1 MPIPAPSA
9 GLERGFRL
17 YRCAAPGMRTCCK
30 GSHAFAGMTHS
41 ADRWRVRMPAA
52 KLNEAEPVLLEARD
66 RGVLRLPLNP
76 PAGRNALSGGVVGG
90 LSEALARAAADSE
103 CRVVVIAGAGP
114 AFCAG
119 HDLRELRGDDSR
131 EAYERVFAH

>member
-66 RGVLRLPLNP
+66 RGVLRLVLNR
-76 PAGRNALSGGVVGG
+76 PAARNALSVGLMAA
-90 LSEALARAAADSE
+90 LSEALDRAAASTI
-103 CRVVVIAGAGP
+103 C
-114 AFCAG
+114 
-119 HDLRELRGDDSR
+119 LRATSGLL
-131 EAYERVFAH
+131 